1 MGVSDGGSE
10 SAMDEVSEMMEASL
24 KLGDRSR
31 EGQRLL
37 RAAMTALEVNLCP
50 LVAL

>member
-10 SAMDEVSEMMEASL
+10 SAMDEVSEMIEASL

-31 EGQRLL
+31 EGRRLL